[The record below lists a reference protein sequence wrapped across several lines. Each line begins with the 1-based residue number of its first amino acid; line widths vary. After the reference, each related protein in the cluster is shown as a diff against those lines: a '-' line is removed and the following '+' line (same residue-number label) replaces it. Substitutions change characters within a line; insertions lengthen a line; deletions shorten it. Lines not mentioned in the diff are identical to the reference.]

1 MLRCLGLMALALAV
15 PGSAMA
21 LPPPPPVAVVLVHA
35 GGPPE
40 DSEQLL
46 EAISDGSLFEAVAA
60 PVGAEAFEACGAE
73 PDREACVRGVLAGV
87 DRSGAPIVVV
97 MTLPSPGFYG
107 GWQCIGEGSGPTRA
121 ERQRIGFDPSRWDNA
136 TARYW
141 EDDRQAAASCIL
153 AAASES
159 GW

>member
-1 MLRCLGLMALALAV
+1 MLRSLGPMALALAV

-97 MTLPSPGFYG
+97 MTLPSPGFQG
-107 GWQCIGEGSGPTRA
+107 GWQCIGEGEAPSRA
-121 ERQRIGFDPSRWDNA
+121 ERQRIGFDPSRWDDA
-136 TARYW
+136 TERYW
-141 EDDRQAAASCIL
+141 EDDRQAAAGCVL

>member
-1 MLRCLGLMALALAV
+1 MSRSLILAALALAAPTAAV
-15 PGSAMA
+15 A

-35 GGPPE
+35 GGPPG

-46 EAISDGSLFEAVAA
+46 ASVGGGVWFADAEA
-60 PVGAEAFEACGAE
+60 PVTAEALQPCGE
-73 PDREACVRGVLAGV
+73 ERDREACVRGVLAEV
-87 DRSGAPIVVV
+87 DRSGPPIVVV
-97 MTLPSPGFYG
+97 MTQPSPGFHG
-107 GWQCIGEGSGPTRA
+107 GWQCIGEGSGPTSA

-141 EDDRQAAASCIL
+141 EDDRQAAAGCVL

>member
-1 MLRCLGLMALALAV
+1 MLRSIGLAALALSV
-15 PGSAMA
+15 PCSAMA

-35 GGPPE
+35 GGPTE

-46 EAISDGSLFEAVAA
+46 QAIGDGSLFEAVAA
-60 PVGAEAFEACGAE
+60 PVGAEAFEACAAE
-73 PDREACVRGVLAGV
+73 RDREACVRGVLAGV
-87 DRSGAPIVVV
+87 DRSGPPVVVV
-97 MTLPSPGFYG
+97 MTQPSPGFYG

-121 ERQRIGFDPSRWDNA
+121 ERQTISFDPSRWDNA
-136 TARYW
+136 TDRYW
-141 EDDRQAAASCIL
+141 TEDRQTAAGCVL